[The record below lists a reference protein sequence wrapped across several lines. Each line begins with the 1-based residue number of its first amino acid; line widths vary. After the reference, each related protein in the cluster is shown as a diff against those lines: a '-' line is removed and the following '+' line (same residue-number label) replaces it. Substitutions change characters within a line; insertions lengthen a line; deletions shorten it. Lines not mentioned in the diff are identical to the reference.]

1 MKPIQ
6 SHIHVPAPLRDLPI
20 FLCWQ
25 LQQQSGEAK
34 PRKVPY
40 YAHGGMRSGK
50 QGGPEDR
57 QRLVTY
63 GEAMSQAIK
72 RGMTGIGIALLEGFN
87 IVALDL
93 DNCLGT
99 NGELLAHDPLLDA
112 VLAQS
117 YCERSPSGRGIR
129 ALFRGNLGNHKA
141 TIISGMPGC
150 EVFSTSGF
158 VTLTGDHLHEAD
170 LIGTLELVADVTS
183 EVKAFV
189 EQRLGRFGARSS
201 DASVQRSNIV
211 DFFGGTMPALGLTVE
226 RMEEALSVLDPSM
239 GRDDWIRV
247 GMALHHETD
256 GDDTGFELWDAWS
269 AGGVQYPGTEGLRTQ
284 WESFERRKGS
294 DRVPITIAS
303 VIKMAKEAS
312 GRAAACDRCVGSAPS
327 ITNQVMQI
335 SALLYHWRN
344 PETIPPRPWVF
355 GRWLLR
361 GTVACVVAPGGVGK
375 STFVSGM
382 AVSCVTGR
390 SLLNKRVWE
399 RPQKVWL
406 WNLEDDLDELSR
418 TIQAT
423 CLYHVVA
430 PGDVAGQLF
439 VDSAMDGSELCTAT
453 EDKNGMKLLEPVY
466 EAVCAE
472 ITRRG
477 IDVLIIDPFV
487 SSHAVE
493 ENSNSK
499 IDKVVKAWGRV
510 AKAANCVIVLVH
522 HTSKVGAAEV
532 TANSA
537 RGASALISAARSV
550 LTLNRMT
557 TADAAKYG
565 IPEDDRRRH
574 FAVIDDKHNRAPAE
588 RDAWFQLVSIDLG
601 NGDNVGVCVPWSP
614 PAAPDVSDLK
624 MVIALQKLV
633 DAGQYRD
640 NHQAKGWVGEAIAK
654 VYGLDL
660 NDGYGDLYAR
670 GIQTK
675 LKQANLL
682 AVEYRRGD
690 KGRSIPFAVVGTRIE
705 ENEGEDD
712 LF

>member
-6 SHIHVPAPLRDLPI
+6 SDIHVPAPLRDLQI

-25 LQQQSGEAK
+25 LEQRDGEPK
-34 PRKVPY
+34 PRKLPY
-40 YAHGGMRSGK
+40 YASGGKRYGK
-50 QGGPEDR
+50 QGSPNDR
-57 QRLVTY
+57 RQLVTY
-63 GEAMSQAIK
+63 KEAMSQAIK
-72 RGMTGIGIALLEGFN
+72 RGMSGIGIALLEGYD
-87 IVALDL
+87 IVAIDL
-93 DNCLGT
+93 DNWLGP
-99 NGELLAHDPLLDA
+99 NGELPSGNHLLDT

-129 ALFRGNLGNHKA
+129 ALFRGNLGNRKA
-141 TIISGMPGC
+141 PIIKGTPGC
-150 EVFSTSGF
+150 ELFSTTGF
-158 VTLTGDHLHEAD
+158 VTLTGDHLAEVD
-170 LIGTLELVADVTS
+170 RLGNSNVIADVTPALI
-183 EVKAFV
+183 AFV
-189 EQRLGRFGARSS
+189 ETQLGKSVTEGARPAQH
-201 DASVQRSNIV
+201 DGDEDWFRAWR
-211 DFFGGTMPALGLTVE
+211 PALGLTVE
-226 RMEEALSVLDPSM
+226 RMQELLAVLDPSM

-247 GMALHHETD
+247 GMALCHETD
-256 GDDTGFELWDAWS
+256 GEDTGFELWDDWS
-269 AGGVQYPGTEGLRTQ
+269 AGGVQYPGTEELRKQ
-284 WESFERRKGS
+284 WKSFKLRKNS

-312 GRAAACDRCVGSAPS
+312 GRAVACDRCAANDPS
-327 ITNQVMQI
+327 IATQVMQI

-344 PETIPPRPWVF
+344 PKTIPPRPWVF

-382 AVSCVTGR
+382 AVSCITGR
-390 SLLNKRVWE
+390 SLLNKKVWE

-430 PGDVAGQLF
+430 PSDVAGHLF

-453 EDKNGMKLLEPVY
+453 EDKNGLKLLEPVY

-537 RGASALISAARSV
+537 RGASALTSAARSV
-550 LTLNRMT
+550 LTLNRMNA
-557 TADAAKYG
+557 ADAAKYG

-588 RDAWFQLVSIDLG
+588 RDAWFQLLSIDLG

-633 DAGQYRD
+633 DVGQYRD

-660 NDGYGDLYAR
+660 NDQYGEIYAI
-670 GIQTK
+670 GIQRK
-675 LKQANLL
+675 LKQAKLL
-682 AVEYRRGD
+682 AVERRRGD
-690 KGRSIPFAVVGTRIE
+690 KGRDIPFAVVGIRIE

-712 LF
+712 LI